1 MLYVPRISG
10 KTKKRITFSC
20 DPLPY
25 KKIQQAIEK
34 GDFSTI
40 TDLINSALIFYFEH
54 RKLEFDPKEELEQF
68 LQSPEG
74 EELAIKLL
82 EKVSKRTK

>member
-1 MLYVPRISG
+1 VPRISG
-10 KTKKRITFSC
+10 KTKERITFSC

-25 KKIQQAIEK
+25 KKIQQSIEN

-40 TDLINSALIFYFEH
+40 TDLINSALIFYFEN
-54 RKLEFDPKEELEQF
+54 RKIDFDPKEEIKHF

-74 EELAIKLL
+74 EELAVKLL
-82 EKVSKRTK
+82 EKMSKKTGR

>member
-1 MLYVPRISG
+1 VPRISG
-10 KTKKRITFSC
+10 QTKERITFSC

-34 GDFSTI
+34 GEFSTI
-40 TDLINSALIFYFEH
+40 TDLINSALVFYFEN
-54 RKLEFDPKEELEQF
+54 RKSEFDPKEELKQL

-74 EELAIKLL
+74 EELVIKLL
-82 EKVSKRTK
+82 EKVSKKQK

>member
-1 MLYVPRISG
+1 MPKISG
-10 KTKKRITFSC
+10 KTKDRITFSC

-34 GDFSTI
+34 GEFSTI
-40 TDLINSALIFYFEH
+40 TDLINSALIFYFEN
-54 RKLEFDPKEELEQF
+54 RKIEFDPKGELKQL

-74 EELAIKLL
+74 EESVIKLL
-82 EKVSKRTK
+82 EKVSKKQK

>member
-1 MLYVPRISG
+1 MCHEYPV
-10 KTKKRITFSC
+10 KRRNVSPSVC

-34 GDFSTI
+34 GEFSTI
-40 TDLINSALIFYFEH
+40 TDLINSALVFYFEN
-54 RKLEFDPKEELEQF
+54 RKSEFDPKEELKQL

-74 EELAIKLL
+74 EELVIKLL
-82 EKVSKRTK
+82 EKVSKKQK